1 MEKFEEE
8 QRFTQWWLWLILLA
22 ACTIPYIPIMM
33 GLDSKTDQWLG
44 LLAMSILL
52 FIIVGMLILIQLKTK
67 LDEVGVHYQFIPFH
81 FKQKTILWQDIKS
94 AEVRK
99 YEPLKEYGGWGI
111 KGYSNKNKAYNVKG
125 NLGLQVVLKNGNKI
139 LFGTQK
145 ADELSAILK
154 SNKKQKIKS

>member
-1 MEKFEEE
+1 MDKFEEK

-22 ACTIPYIPIMM
+22 VCSIPYVPIMM
-33 GLDSKTDQWLG
+33 GLDTQTDQWLG

-52 FIIVGMLILIQLKTK
+52 FFIVGLLFLIQLKTK
-67 LDEVGVHYQFIPFH
+67 VDEVGIHYQFIPFH
-81 FKQKTILWQDIKS
+81 FKQKTILWQEIKS

-111 KGYSNKNKAYNVKG
+111 KGYSKKNRAYNVKG
-125 NLGLQVVLKNGNKI
+125 NMGLQIVLKTGDKI

-145 ADELSAILK
+145 EEELRSFLK
-154 SNKKQKIKS
+154 SNKKQNKK

>member
-1 MEKFEEE
+1 
-8 QRFTQWWLWLILLA
+8 
-22 ACTIPYIPIMM
+22 M
-33 GLDSKTDQWLG
+33 GLDSLTDQWLS
-44 LLAMSILL
+44 LLAMSVLL
-52 FIIVGMLILIQLKTK
+52 FLIVGLLFLIQLKTT
-67 LDEVGVHYQFIPFH
+67 LDEEGVHYQFIPFH

-145 ADELSAILK
+145 DEELK
-154 SNKKQKIKS
+154 AFLKTKKQKK

>member
-1 MEKFEEE
+1 MEAFEEK

-22 ACTIPYIPIMM
+22 ACIIPFIPILM
-33 GLDSKTDQWLG
+33 GLDSLTDQWLS
-44 LLAMSILL
+44 LLAMSVLL
-52 FIIVGMLILIQLKTK
+52 FLIVGLLLLIQLKTTV
-67 LDEVGVHYQFIPFH
+67 DEEGVHYQFIPFH
-81 FKQKTILWQDIKS
+81 FKQKTILWKDIKS

-145 ADELSAILK
+145 DEELK
-154 SNKKQKIKS
+154 AFLKTKKQKK

>member
-1 MEKFEEE
+1 MEKFEEK

-22 ACTIPYIPIMM
+22 ACVIPFIPVMM
-33 GLDSKTDQWLG
+33 GLDSKTDQWLS

-52 FIIVGMLILIQLKTK
+52 FLIVGLLFLLQLKTK
-67 LDEVGVHYQFIPFH
+67 LDDEGIHYQFIPFH
-81 FKQKTILWQDIKS
+81 FKLKTILWQDIKS

-111 KGYSNKNKAYNVKG
+111 KGFSKKNRAFNVKG
-125 NLGLQVVLKNGNKI
+125 NMGLQLVLKTGDKI

-145 ADELSAILK
+145 EEELKDFLK
-154 SNKKQKIKS
+154 SNKKQKK

>member
-1 MEKFEEE
+1 MEKFEEK

-154 SNKKQKIKS
+154 SNRKQKIKS

>member
-1 MEKFEEE
+1 MEKFEEK

-67 LDEVGVHYQFIPFH
+67 LDEEGVHYQFIPFH

-145 ADELSAILK
+145 ADELSGILK

>member
-1 MEKFEEE
+1 MEAFEEK

-22 ACTIPYIPIMM
+22 ACIIPFIPVLM
-33 GLDSKTDQWLG
+33 GLDSQTDQWLS
-44 LLAMSILL
+44 LLAMSVLL
-52 FIIVGMLILIQLKTK
+52 FLIVGLLFLIQLKTT
-67 LDEVGVHYQFIPFH
+67 LDEEGVHYQFIPFH

-145 ADELSAILK
+145 DEELK
-154 SNKKQKIKS
+154 AFLKTKKQKK

>member
-1 MEKFEEE
+1 MEKFEEK

-22 ACTIPYIPIMM
+22 ACIIPYIPIMM
-33 GLDSKTDQWLG
+33 GLDSKTEQWLG

-52 FIIVGMLILIQLKTK
+52 FFVVGLLFLIQLKTSA
-67 LDEVGVHYQFIPFH
+67 DEQGIHYQFFPFH
-81 FKQKTILWQDIKS
+81 LKEKTILWLDIKS

-111 KGYSNKNKAYNVKG
+111 KGYSKKNRAYNVKG
-125 NLGLQVVLKNGNKI
+125 NMGLQLILKDGNKI

-145 ADELSAILK
+145 ADELSTFLK
-154 SNKKQKIKS
+154 SNKKRK

>member
-1 MEKFEEE
+1 MEKFEEK

-52 FIIVGMLILIQLKTK
+52 FIIVGMLILIQLKTM
-67 LDEVGVHYQFIPFH
+67 LDEEGVHYQFIPFH
-81 FKQKTILWQDIKS
+81 FKPKTILWQDIKS

-145 ADELSAILK
+145 ADELSGILK
-154 SNKKQKIKS
+154 SIKKQKIKS

>member
-1 MEKFEEE
+1 MEKFEEK

-125 NLGLQVVLKNGNKI
+125 NMGLQVVLKNGNKI

>member
-1 MEKFEEE
+1 
-8 QRFTQWWLWLILLA
+8 
-22 ACTIPYIPIMM
+22 M
-33 GLDSKTDQWLG
+33 GLDSLTDQWLS
-44 LLAMSILL
+44 LLAMSVLL
-52 FIIVGMLILIQLKTK
+52 FLIVGLLLLIQLKTTV
-67 LDEVGVHYQFIPFH
+67 DEEGVHYQFIPFH

-99 YEPLKEYGGWGI
+99 YAPLKEYGGWGI

-145 ADELSAILK
+145 DEELK
-154 SNKKQKIKS
+154 AFLKTKKQKK

>member
-1 MEKFEEE
+1 
-8 QRFTQWWLWLILLA
+8 
-22 ACTIPYIPIMM
+22 M

-52 FIIVGMLILIQLKTK
+52 FLIVGLLFLLQLKTTVD
-67 LDEVGVHYQFIPFH
+67 DEGIHYQFIPFH

-111 KGYSNKNKAYNVKG
+111 KGFSKKNRAYNVKG
-125 NLGLQVVLKNGNKI
+125 NIGLQLVLKTGDKI

-145 ADELSAILK
+145 EEELKVFLK
-154 SNKKQKIKS
+154 SNKKRK

>member
-1 MEKFEEE
+1 MEKFEEK

-22 ACTIPYIPIMM
+22 ACIFPFIPVMM

-52 FIIVGMLILIQLKTK
+52 FLIVGLLFLLQLKTTVD
-67 LDEVGVHYQFIPFH
+67 DEGIHYQFIPFH
-81 FKQKTILWQDIKS
+81 FKQKTILWKDIKS

-111 KGYSNKNKAYNVKG
+111 KGFSKKNWAYNVKG
-125 NLGLQVVLKNGNKI
+125 NIGLQLVLKTGDKI
-139 LFGTQK
+139 LLGTQK
-145 ADELSAILK
+145 EEDLKGILK
-154 SNKKQKIKS
+154 SFKKRK